1 MNNTGKLLLKC
12 IDCYVNNKKLNIE
25 IDFDESSWYEF
36 YLLSQN
42 QSLLPISYEMISN
55 HESYL
60 KQSDHIKETWRKLA
74 ITTIM
79 VQRRFFPDW

>member
-1 MNNTGKLLLKC
+1 MNNVGKLLLKC

-42 QSLLPISYEMISN
+42 QSLLPISYEMIS
-55 HESYL
+55 SPTL
-60 KQSDHIKETWRKLA
+60 T
-74 ITTIM
+74 
-79 VQRRFFPDW
+79 RRTQEKKATCCS